1 VLVRLPHSLRARF
14 LLAAFLPLLLAM
26 AAAWAIATAVFS
38 HMLQQRVADQLSD
51 AADVLTGSGLPYT
64 PEVLRRI
71 AELQQAGIKL
81 FDAQGMEVISSS
93 GPLSA
98 AVMAELRPQAA
109 GVAPVRTEL
118 GGEPLVVVSRP
129 LDGMAAPG
137 SATVVLAGSL
147 RDARS
152 AARRAA
158 LGVGLAV
165 LAAGTL
171 LFALQYLLVRG
182 VTEPVRRLVTMADDI
197 AAGRRDVRAEPG
209 GGGELAALAKSL
221 NKMTARL
228 QSYEAELADRSRLA
242 ALGEL
247 SARIAHEIRNPLTG
261 LKLHLQLL
269 AESASAAQAATVARL
284 LDEVGRLELIVA
296 SSLALGG
303 GQRAVP
309 QPGDLA
315 TLVEEVLHLMEPS
328 LRHRHIEV
336 TQQLAILP
344 PVAMDRDRLKQ
355 ALLNLI
361 ANAADALPGGGTIAV
376 TTSRAGAGD
385 RIHVSVEDSGPGF
398 PPEQLEPGS
407 NGAGSRKPFGLG
419 LGLRLCREIATEHG
433 GRLELG
439 RSDALGGARATIEL
453 PADTI
458 DAWPA
463 SS

>member
-1 VLVRLPHSLRARF
+1 
-14 LLAAFLPLLLAM
+14 
-26 AAAWAIATAVFS
+26 
-38 HMLQQRVADQLSD
+38 
-51 AADVLTGSGLPYT
+51 
-64 PEVLRRI
+64 
-71 AELQQAGIKL
+71 
-81 FDAQGMEVISSS
+81 
-93 GPLSA
+93 
-98 AVMAELRPQAA
+98 
-109 GVAPVRTEL
+109 
-118 GGEPLVVVSRP
+118 
-129 LDGMAAPG
+129 
-137 SATVVLAGSL
+137 VLAGSL

-165 LAAGTL
+165 LVAGAL

-182 VTEPVRRLVTMADDI
+182 VTEPVRRLVAMADGI

-209 GGGELAALAKSL
+209 AGGELAALATSL
-221 NKMTARL
+221 NEMTARL
-228 QSYEAELADRSRLA
+228 ESYEAELADRSRLA

-269 AESASAAQAATVARL
+269 AEGASDAQAATVTRL

-303 GQRAVP
+303 GQRAAP
-309 QPGDLA
+309 QPGDLVA
-315 TLVEEVLHLMEPS
+315 VVEEVLQLMEPS
-328 LRHRHIEV
+328 LRHRHIDV
-336 TQQLAILP
+336 MRQLAALP
-344 PVAMDRDRLKQ
+344 PVTMDRDRLKQ

-361 ANAADALPGGGTIAV
+361 ANAADALPAGGTIAV
-376 TTSRAGAGD
+376 TAAHDDTGRTL
-385 RIHVSVEDSGPGF
+385 RVSVEDSGAGF
-398 PPEQLEPGS
+398 PPEHLAGS
-407 NGAGSRKPFGLG
+407 ANGAGSHKPFGLG
-419 LGLRLCREIATEHG
+419 LGLRLCREIAAEHG

-439 RSDALGGARATIEL
+439 RSDALGGACATIEL

>member
-1 VLVRLPHSLRARF
+1 VRFPDSLRARF

-64 PEVLRRI
+64 PEVLRRV
-71 AELQQAGIKL
+71 ADLQQAGIKL
-81 FDAQGMEVISSS
+81 FDGQGGEVISSN
-93 GPLSA
+93 GPLPPA
-98 AVMAELRPQAA
+98 IMAELRAP
-109 GVAPVRTEL
+109 GPTVAPVRMEL
-118 GGEPLVVVSRP
+118 AGEPMVVISRP
-129 LDGMAAPG
+129 LVGAAG
-137 SATVVLAGSL
+137 SGLATVVLAGSL

-152 AARRAA
+152 AARGAA

-165 LAAGTL
+165 LVAGAL

-182 VTEPVRRLVTMADDI
+182 VTEPVRRLVTMADGI
-197 AAGRRDVRAEPG
+197 AAGRRDVRAEPS
-209 GGGELAALAKSL
+209 GGGELAALATSL
-221 NKMTARL
+221 NEMTARL
-228 QSYEAELADRSRLA
+228 KSYESELADRSRLA

-269 AESASAAQAATVARL
+269 AESASSAQAATVARL

-303 GQRAVP
+303 GQRAAP
-309 QPGDLA
+309 QPGDLSA
-315 TLVEEVLHLMEPS
+315 LVEEVLHLMEPS
-328 LRHRHIEV
+328 LRHRHIAV
-336 TQQLAILP
+336 TQRLAALP
-344 PVAMDRDRLKQ
+344 PLTMDRDRLKQ

-361 ANAADALPGGGTIAV
+361 ANAADALPGGGKIAV
-376 TTSRAGAGD
+376 TTSQAGAGVQ
-385 RIHVSVEDSGPGF
+385 VSVEDSGPGF
-398 PPEQLEPGS
+398 PPEQATNGS
-407 NGAGSRKPFGLG
+407 NGGGSRKPFGLG
-419 LGLRLCREIATEHG
+419 LGLRLCREIAAEHG
-433 GRLELG
+433 GRLELD
-439 RSDALGGARATIEL
+439 RSATLGGARATIEL

-458 DAWPA
+458 NAWPA

>member
-1 VLVRLPHSLRARF
+1 VRLPHTLRARF

-51 AADVLTGSGLPYT
+51 AAEVLTSSGLPYT

-71 AELQQAGIKL
+71 ADLQQAGIKL
-81 FDAQGMEVISSS
+81 FDAQGLEVISSS
-93 GPLSA
+93 GLLSA
-98 AVMAELRPQAA
+98 AVMAGLQPQSA

-118 GGEPLVVVSRP
+118 GGEPVVVVSRR
-129 LDGMAAPG
+129 LDNAAAPG

-147 RDARS
+147 RDARA

-165 LAAGTL
+165 LVAGVL

-182 VTEPVRRLVTMADDI
+182 VTEPVRRLVAMADGI

-209 GGGELAALAKSL
+209 SGGELAALATSL
-221 NKMTARL
+221 NEMTSRL
-228 QSYEAELADRSRLA
+228 KSYESELADRSRLA

-261 LKLHLQLL
+261 LKLHLELL
-269 AESASAAQAATVARL
+269 AEGASGAQAATVARL

-303 GQRAVP
+303 GQRAAP
-309 QPGDLA
+309 QPGDLVA
-315 TLVEEVLHLMEPS
+315 VVEEVLHLMEPS
-328 LRHRHIEV
+328 LRHRHISV
-336 TQQLAILP
+336 TQQLAALP
-344 PVAMDRDRLKQ
+344 LVTMDRDRLKQ

-361 ANAADALPGGGTIAV
+361 ANAADALPGGGTMVV
-376 TTSRAGAGD
+376 TTSPAGGGG
-385 RIHVSVEDSGPGF
+385 IQVSVEDSGPGF
-398 PPEQLEPGS
+398 PPEQLAPAS
-407 NGAGSRKPFGLG
+407 NGKASGKPFGLG
-419 LGLRLCREIATEHG
+419 LGLRLCREIAAEHG
-433 GRLELG
+433 GRLDLG
-439 RSDALGGARATIEL
+439 RSDRLGGARATIEL
-453 PADTI
+453 PVDTI